1 MNAKALAKHYERFT
15 PEKRV
20 CLILA
25 AEAREDIEEV
35 ARLMTSC
42 PQMKLVG
49 PDPEFSKRLKS
60 VESGSAN
67 VLLSWLEVSHRVIH
81 CRIALVLCT
90 VRVLYELRHR
100 VHGAAKADGT
110 RKREAM
116 VRKLRARNAQA
127 KTVYKFWSAVWKG
140 IESGIARFCRESGL
154 TTDQL
159 FALKAPLSPAIKEA
173 RGMLAVGGA
182 AERAF
187 RKHAKKRT
195 YHNLCEAW
203 PGHSKP
209 K

>member
-15 PEKRV
+15 PETRV
-20 CLILA
+20 RLILA
-25 AEAREDIEEV
+25 AVAREDIAEA

-49 PDPEFSKRLKS
+49 PDPEFSERLKS
-60 VESGSAN
+60 VGSESAN

-81 CRIALVLCT
+81 CRSALDLCT
-90 VRVLYELRHR
+90 VRVLYESRHR
-100 VHGAAKADGT
+100 VDGAAKADGT
-110 RKREAM
+110 RKQEAM
-116 VRKLRARNAQA
+116 VRKLRARKAQA
-127 KTVYKFWSAVWKG
+127 KAMYKSWSAGWKG
-140 IESGIARFCRESGL
+140 IEAAIARFCRESDL

-159 FALKAPLSPAIKEA
+159 FALKAPLSPAIEEA

-182 AERAF
+182 ADRAF
-187 RKHAKKRT
+187 RKHARELT

-203 PGHSKP
+203 SGDSKP